1 METYT
6 LRDDGGL
13 DLDMEKS
20 YYVSNIDR
28 CRSCS
33 GTGKSPEGEACRLC
47 AGSGL
52 VRVAKEILVKIEAY
66 DPRG

>member
-13 DLDMEKS
+13 GMEKS

-33 GTGKSPEGEACRLC
+33 GTGKSPDGGECALC

-52 VRVAKEILVKIEAY
+52 VKVAKEIVVKIEAY
-66 DPRG
+66 DPRE